1 MSSGFVIE
9 RPLIPVSSSTS
20 RRAVLSMVSLDSA
33 FPFGKSHLPLRKIN
47 KIQSDI
53 HLYEDYINSIQYLE
67 EFDEIF
73 PAKQLGAIT
82 QDIIDDIKETH

>member
-1 MSSGFVIE
+1 MKTLFLFSFAIE
-9 RPLIPVSSSTS
+9 KYFDKKVTTVVNNSYELARSYVDEI
-20 RRAVLSMVSLDSA
+20 R
-33 FPFGKSHLPLRKIN
+33 N

-73 PAKQLGAIT
+73 PAKKLGTLT
-82 QDIIDDIKETH
+82 QNIIDNLKETH

>member
-1 MSSGFVIE
+1 MNE
-9 RPLIPVSSSTS
+9 DL
-20 RRAVLSMVSLDSA
+20 
-33 FPFGKSHLPLRKIN
+33 K

-73 PAKQLGAIT
+73 PAKKLGTLT
-82 QDIIDDIKETH
+82 QNIIDNLKETH

>member
-1 MSSGFVIE
+1 MGKRKENKYVWPYTTLFSLFN
-9 RPLIPVSSSTS
+9 STFTTE
-20 RRAVLSMVSLDSA
+20 VYMNED
-33 FPFGKSHLPLRKIN
+33 IN

-73 PAKQLGAIT
+73 PAKKLGTLT
-82 QDIIDDIKETH
+82 QNIIDNLKETQ

>member
-1 MSSGFVIE
+1 MNE
-9 RPLIPVSSSTS
+9 
-20 RRAVLSMVSLDSA
+20 D
-33 FPFGKSHLPLRKIN
+33 IN

-73 PAKQLGAIT
+73 PGNKLGT
-82 QDIIDDIKETH
+82 LNQNIIDNLNETY

>member
-1 MSSGFVIE
+1 MGKEKRINMCDLHNTVLFVQLNVHNGGLHE
-9 RPLIPVSSSTS
+9 R
-20 RRAVLSMVSLDSA
+20 RY
-33 FPFGKSHLPLRKIN
+33 K

-73 PAKQLGAIT
+73 PAKKLGTLT
-82 QDIIDDIKETH
+82 QNIIDNLKETH

>member
-1 MSSGFVIE
+1 MNE
-9 RPLIPVSSSTS
+9 DL
-20 RRAVLSMVSLDSA
+20 
-33 FPFGKSHLPLRKIN
+33 N

-73 PAKQLGAIT
+73 STKKLSTLT
-82 QDIIDDIKETH
+82 QNIIDNLKETH